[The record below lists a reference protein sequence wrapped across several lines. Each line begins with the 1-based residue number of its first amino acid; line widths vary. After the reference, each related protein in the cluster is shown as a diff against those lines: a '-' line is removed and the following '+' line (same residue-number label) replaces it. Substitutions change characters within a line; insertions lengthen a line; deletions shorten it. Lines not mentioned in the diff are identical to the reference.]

1 MLLYFNQKSM
11 KYWKKKTVFQLTINC
26 VILVDENHFV
36 LLSYLIILVILSIVI
51 KLYVRNES
59 ASHYF

>member
-1 MLLYFNQKSM
+1 MLLSFNQKSM
-11 KYWKKKTVFQLTINC
+11 KNEKRKLFQLMINC

-36 LLSYLIILVILSIVI
+36 LLSYLTLLVILSIVI

-59 ASHYF
+59 ALHYF